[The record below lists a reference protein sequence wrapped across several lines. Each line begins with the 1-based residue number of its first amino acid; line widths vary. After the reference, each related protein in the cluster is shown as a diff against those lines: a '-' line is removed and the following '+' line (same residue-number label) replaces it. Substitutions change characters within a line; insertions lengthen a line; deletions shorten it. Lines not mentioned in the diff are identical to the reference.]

1 LGPVS
6 QNFLQVRHVQKT
18 NLFTICRGFWARSV
32 RIKSQ
37 SEQIILA
44 KKKMFLCA
52 FKLFT
57 FVNRDFQY
65 YWICPTFAEHL
76 KCQNSA
82 FSCL

>member
-6 QNFLQVRHVQKT
+6 QSFLQVRHVQKT
-18 NLFTICRGFWARSV
+18 NLILASNV
-32 RIKSQ
+32 QIKSQ